1 VPESIETTA
10 FTTKERVMSLTQ
22 KFISTTAIMLLSGVF
37 ANAQETPKPAK
48 GKEQTL
54 TGCLNKGADV
64 AQHYMFTDQA
74 SGRKMTVTGPA
85 DLEKH
90 SGNHTVRISGTM
102 TNKVFNVTKLEHVA
116 ATCEA
121 KGGAAK

>member
-1 VPESIETTA
+1 MKICA
-10 FTTKERVMSLTQ
+10 G
-22 KFISTTAIMLLSGVF
+22 MLLLALGAF
-37 ANAQETPKPAK
+37 AQDAPQPAK
-48 GKEQTL
+48 GKERTM

-64 AQHYMFTDQA
+64 AQHYLFTNQQN
-74 SGRKMTVTGPA
+74 GRKLTVTGSA

-90 SGNHTVRISGTM
+90 SANHTVKITGTM

-121 KGGAAK
+121 KEGGATK